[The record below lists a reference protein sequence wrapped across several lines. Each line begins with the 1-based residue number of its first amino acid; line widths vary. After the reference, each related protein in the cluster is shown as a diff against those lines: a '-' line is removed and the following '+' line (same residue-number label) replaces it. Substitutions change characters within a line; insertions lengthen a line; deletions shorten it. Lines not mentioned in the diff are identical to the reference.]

1 MTLIFTKK
9 FNRKYY
15 KFVFGNQSLQL
26 KVDKTLEMMEED
38 IFNPKLNA
46 HKLEGKL
53 YHLNSCSCGYD
64 CRIIFEIDLNK
75 TTNEEEIILL
85 DIGTHDEVY

>member
-1 MTLIFTKK
+1 MKLIPTKHFDRSYKK
-9 FNRKYY
+9 FVKQYPYLESKIKNT
-15 KFVFGNQSLQL
+15 LQL
-26 KVDKTLEMMEED
+26 MEED
-38 IFNPKLNA
+38 IFNPILNT

-53 YHLNSCSCGYD
+53 YHLNSCSCRYD